1 MDDDC
6 ANPLLLEWL
15 KEWMEEARERNSKGY
30 TVYKKAYQSMKAC
43 PTTFAHPSEA
53 QQLNGLGPKLCD
65 RLTDKLKKYTS
76 EKGLPMPEKPFKA
89 GKDKRPAASQDQD
102 DGPVVAPK
110 KRKTSAY
117 VPKPRSGAFAL
128 IMALATLDQNDNKAL
143 SKNELIELAQPHCDS
158 SFSVGSDTTKHY
170 TAWSSMKTLETKEL
184 VCTKGHPTK
193 RYYLSDEGWETAN
206 ACKKISG
213 SASLAQRS
221 PASKKKAPV
230 PQLGNHRQADSAKS
244 KTLSD
249 DVDGAAD
256 VLELSSEDE
265 ESHAA
270 HRQRPL
276 LKVPLTETLLTTT
289 DTITLLPECF
299 EVRIVLDSR
308 EVRSKT
314 DREYIADE
322 LRKQGVKAIIRA
334 LPLGDVLWVAKVKP
348 GHLHNFHIANKDDN
362 EDGSDEVMLD
372 HIVERKRLDDLISS
386 IKDGRFH
393 EQKFRLRKSGIQ
405 NVAYIV
411 EAFSI
416 SAERSELYG
425 QSVETAITSTQVIN
439 DIFVKQTTKLDETI
453 KYLARMTRTLQ
464 EMYRTK
470 NLCVVRSDRIDA
482 GTYLNTM
489 SALRAANPKST
500 VGTTF
505 SAFQAL
511 CDKSDS
517 MTLRDVYLKM
527 LLCIRGVTADKA
539 IEIQKVW
546 PTPLSLIE
554 AYESCVTAREREVLL
569 SNKLGNAIPRKKIA
583 KALSTKIAE
592 VWYGS
597 P

>member
-76 EKGLPMPEKPFKA
+76 ENGLPMPEKPFKA
-89 GKDKRPAASQDQD
+89 SKEKRSAASQDQD
-102 DGPVVAPK
+102 ADTVVAPK

-128 IMALATLDQNDNKAL
+128 IMALATLDQDDNKAL
-143 SKNELIELAQPHCDS
+143 SKNEVIELAQPHCDA

-193 RYYLSDEGWETAN
+193 RYYLSDDGWETAN

-213 SASLAQRS
+213 GPSQARLS
-221 PASKKKAPV
+221 PASKKKAAVTQPV
-230 PQLGNHRQADSAKS
+230 DRQPSDIVRSRA
-244 KTLSD
+244 LS
-249 DVDGAAD
+249 DVDGPAD
-256 VLELSSEDE
+256 VLELSSENE
-265 ESHAA
+265 ERHTP

-276 LKVPLTETLLTTT
+276 LKVPHTDSLLTTA
-289 DTITLLPECF
+289 DTITLSPECF

-322 LRKQGVKAIIRA
+322 LRKQGIKAIIRA

-348 GHLHNFHIANKDDN
+348 EHLDSLRAANKDDN
-362 EDGSDEVMLD
+362 DDGSDEIMLD
-372 HIVERKRLDDLISS
+372 YIVERKRLDDLISS

-464 EMYRTK
+464 EMYRSKTV
-470 NLCVVRSDRIDA
+470 CVVRSDRIDA

-489 SALRAANPKST
+489 SALRIANPKST

-546 PTPLSLIE
+546 PTPVSLIE

-583 KALSTKIAE
+583 KALSAKVAE